1 MRREKIPRR
10 MAGLIACGERK
21 SRQSAAKVSQ
31 IQGIQHICSRPG
43 LFWNG
48 AGRPVKPTGSHTVV
62 PPTSDWA
69 KGKMAEDTLTTSG
82 IGRHGATRLPS
93 VDVDSFNIEL
103 KDDDGFLG
111 DRASKGAFRKILDTL
126 RKPLKKNGEDPL
138 GSKSAEAIGK
148 SGLDEALVGD
158 DIGAAALVHGA
169 IEEFA
174 QELAYVT
181 RRFLKTKGWADTERI
196 VVGGG
201 FRESR
206 VGELA
211 IARTDIILKA
221 EDFKVEMVPIRFDP
235 DDAGLIGCLHL
246 APSWIFEA
254 HDSIL
259 AVDIGGTNIRC
270 GVVETRWKKAPDL
283 SKASVWKSE
292 LWRHADDEPTREGTV
307 KRLVKML
314 KELIA
319 AADTEGLKLAPFI
332 GIACP
337 GVINEDGSIEKGAQ
351 NLPGNWESS
360 KFNLPTS
367 LVEAIPEIGD
377 HDTAVLMHNDGVAQG
392 LSEVPFMQDVER
404 WGVLTIG
411 TGLGNARFTN
421 RRKDKGKSGN
431 DDKDKDEKKDK
442 KSKD

>member
-1 MRREKIPRR
+1 
-10 MAGLIACGERK
+10 MADEL
-21 SRQSAAKVSQ
+21 V
-31 IQGIQHICSRPG
+31 
-43 LFWNG
+43 
-48 AGRPVKPTGSHTVV
+48 
-62 PPTSDWA
+62 
-69 KGKMAEDTLTTSG
+69 LTTG
-82 IGRHGATRLPS
+82 IARHGATRLPS

-111 DRASKGAFRKILDTL
+111 DRASKGAFRKILDRW
-126 RKPLKKNGEDPL
+126 RKPSRKSGEDPF
-138 GSKSAEAIGK
+138 GDEPSDRISKRT
-148 SGLDEALVGD
+148 LDAMLAGD
-158 DIGAAALVHGA
+158 DTEASAIVHSA

-174 QELAYVT
+174 LELAYVT
-181 RRFLKTKGWADTERI
+181 RRFLKTKSWAKTERI

-201 FRESR
+201 FRDSR
-206 VGELA
+206 LGELA
-211 IARTDIILKA
+211 IARTEIILKD
-221 EDFKVEMVPIRFDP
+221 EKFNVDITPIRFHP
-235 DDAGLIGCLHL
+235 DEAGLIGCLHL

-283 SKASVWKSE
+283 SKACVRKSE
-292 LWRHADDEPTREGTV
+292 LWRHADDEPTREGAV

-314 KELIA
+314 KDLITA
-319 AADTEGLKLAPFI
+319 AEAEGLKLAPFI

-360 KFNLPTS
+360 KFNLPAS
-367 LVEAIPEIGD
+367 LVEAIPQIGA
-377 HDTAVLMHNDGVAQG
+377 HDAAVLMHNDGVVQG

-421 RRKDKGKSGN
+421 RRKENGK
-431 DDKDKDEKKDK
+431 DDKKSREKEEKENGEKKAK

>member
-1 MRREKIPRR
+1 
-10 MAGLIACGERK
+10 MADDIVTTTGIA
-21 SRQSAAKVSQ
+21 
-31 IQGIQHICSRPG
+31 
-43 LFWNG
+43 
-48 AGRPVKPTGSHTVV
+48 
-62 PPTSDWA
+62 
-69 KGKMAEDTLTTSG
+69 
-82 IGRHGATRLPS
+82 RHGATRLPS

-103 KDDDGFLG
+103 KDDEGFVG
-111 DRASKGAFRKILDTL
+111 DRASKGAFRAIFDKW
-126 RKPLKKNGEDPL
+126 RKPLRKSGEDPF
-138 GSKSAEAIGK
+138 GDEPSDEISKKTLDAI
-148 SGLDEALVGD
+148 LVGD
-158 DIGAAALVHGA
+158 DLEASAILHSA

-181 RRFLKTKGWADTERI
+181 RRFLKTKAWDKTERI

-201 FRESR
+201 FRDSR
-206 VGELA
+206 LGELA
-211 IARTDIILKA
+211 IARTEIILKD
-221 EDFKVEMVPIRFDP
+221 EDLKVDMVPIRLHP
-235 DDAGLIGCLHL
+235 DEADLIGTLHL

-283 SKASVWKSE
+283 SKAAVWKSE
-292 LWRHADDEPTREGTV
+292 LWRHADDEPTREGAV

-314 KELIA
+314 KDLITA
-319 AADTEGLKLAPFI
+319 AEAEGLKLAPFI

-360 KFNLPTS
+360 KFNLPAS
-367 LVEAIPEIGD
+367 LVEAIPQIGD

-411 TGLGNARFTN
+411 TGLGNARYTN
-421 RRKDKGKSGN
+421 RKKENG
-431 DDKDKDEKKDK
+431 KDKDDK
-442 KSKD
+442 KSKEKDDKANGEKKAKKSKD

>member
-1 MRREKIPRR
+1 
-10 MAGLIACGERK
+10 
-21 SRQSAAKVSQ
+21 
-31 IQGIQHICSRPG
+31 
-43 LFWNG
+43 
-48 AGRPVKPTGSHTVV
+48 
-62 PPTSDWA
+62 
-69 KGKMAEDTLTTSG
+69 MAEETVTTTG
-82 IGRHGATRLPS
+82 IARHGATRLPS

-103 KDDDGFLG
+103 KDEDGFLG
-111 DRASKGAFRKILDTL
+111 DRASKGAFRAIFEKW
-126 RKPLKKNGEDPL
+126 RKPLRKSGEDPF
-138 GSKSAEAIGK
+138 GDEPSEKISKKTLDAI
-148 SGLDEALVGD
+148 LVGD
-158 DIGAAALVHGA
+158 DVEASAVLHSAV
-169 IEEFA
+169 EEFA

-181 RRFLKTKGWADTERI
+181 RRFLKTKAWAKTERI

-206 VGELA
+206 LGELA
-211 IARTDIILKA
+211 IARTEIILKGD
-221 EDFKVEMVPIRFDP
+221 DFKVDMVPIRFDP
-235 DDAGLIGCLHL
+235 DDAGLIGALHL

-283 SKASVWKSE
+283 STAAVWKSE
-292 LWRHADDEPTREGTV
+292 LWRHADDEPTREGAV

-314 KELIA
+314 KDLIA
-319 AADTEGLKLAPFI
+319 EADAEGLKLAPFI
-332 GIACP
+332 GVACP

-360 KFNLPTS
+360 KFNLPAS
-367 LVEAIPEIGD
+367 LIEGIPEIGD
-377 HDTAVLMHNDGVAQG
+377 HDTAVLMHNDGVTQG
-392 LSEVPFMQDVER
+392 LAEVPFMQDVDR

-421 RRKDKGKSGN
+421 RNRKNGKDKNGKDK
-431 DDKDKDEKKDK
+431 DDKEKDEKKAK

>member
-1 MRREKIPRR
+1 
-10 MAGLIACGERK
+10 
-21 SRQSAAKVSQ
+21 
-31 IQGIQHICSRPG
+31 
-43 LFWNG
+43 
-48 AGRPVKPTGSHTVV
+48 
-62 PPTSDWA
+62 
-69 KGKMAEDTLTTSG
+69 MAEETLTTSG

-93 VDVDSFNIEL
+93 VNLDSFNIEL
-103 KDDDGFLG
+103 KDDEGFLG

-138 GSKSAEAIGK
+138 GSKAADAIPK
-148 SGLDEALVGD
+148 TTLDEALVGSD
-158 DIGAAALVHGA
+158 VGAAALVHGA

-181 RRFLKTKGWADTERI
+181 QRFLKTKAWADTERI

-201 FRESR
+201 FRQSR

-221 EDFKVEMVPIRFDP
+221 EDFEVDLVPIRFHP
-235 DDAGLIGCLHL
+235 DEAGLIGCLHL
-246 APSWIFEA
+246 APSWILEA

-270 GVVETRWKKAPDL
+270 GVVETRWKKAADL
-283 SKASVWKSE
+283 SKAAVWKSE
-292 LWRHADDEPTREGTV
+292 LWRHADDEPTREAAV

-314 KELIA
+314 KDLIA
-319 AADTEGLKLAPFI
+319 EAETEGLKLAPFI

-337 GVINEDGSIEKGAQ
+337 GVIKEDGTIEKGAQ

-360 KFNLPTS
+360 KFNLPAS
-367 LVEAIPEIGD
+367 LIEAIPEIGE
-377 HDTAVLMHNDGVAQG
+377 HDTAVLMHNDAVAQG
-392 LSEVPFMQDVER
+392 LSEMPFMQDVEH

-411 TGLGNARFTN
+411 TGLRNARFTN
-421 RRKDKGKSGN
+421 RRKDKEK
-431 DDKDKDEKKDK
+431 DKDKDKDKDEKNEKNEKKTKD
-442 KSKD
+442 

>member
-1 MRREKIPRR
+1 
-10 MAGLIACGERK
+10 
-21 SRQSAAKVSQ
+21 
-31 IQGIQHICSRPG
+31 
-43 LFWNG
+43 
-48 AGRPVKPTGSHTVV
+48 
-62 PPTSDWA
+62 
-69 KGKMAEDTLTTSG
+69 MAEDIVTTTG
-82 IGRHGATRLPS
+82 IARHGATRLPS
-93 VDVDSFNIEL
+93 VNVDSFNIEL

-111 DRASKGAFRKILDTL
+111 DRASKGAFRNILETL

-138 GSKSAEAIGK
+138 GSKSTHAIAK
-148 SGLDEALVGD
+148 NTLDEALVGD
-158 DIGAAALVHGA
+158 DIAAAALVHGA

-174 QELAYVT
+174 HELAYVT
-181 RRFLKTKGWADTERI
+181 QRFLKTKAWADTERI

-201 FRESR
+201 FRQSR
-206 VGELA
+206 VGEVA
-211 IARTDIILKA
+211 IARTDLILKA
-221 EDFKVEMVPIRFDP
+221 EEFEVDLVPIRFHP
-235 DDAGLIGCLHL
+235 DEAGLIGCLHL

-283 SKASVWKSE
+283 SKAAVWQAD
-292 LWRHADDEPTREGTV
+292 LWRHADDEPTREGAV

-314 KELIA
+314 KGLIT
-319 AADTEGLKLAPFI
+319 AADAEGLKLAPFI

-337 GVINEDGSIEKGAQ
+337 GVINADGSIEKGAQ

-360 KFNLPTS
+360 KFNLPAS
-367 LVEAIPEIGD
+367 LAEAIPQIGD
-377 HDTAVLMHNDGVAQG
+377 HDTAVLMHNDGVVQG
-392 LSEVPFMQDVER
+392 LSEVPFMQDVDH

-421 RRKDKGKSGN
+421 RRKDK
-431 DDKDKDEKKDK
+431 DDKDNKDDKKEK

>member
-1 MRREKIPRR
+1 
-10 MAGLIACGERK
+10 
-21 SRQSAAKVSQ
+21 
-31 IQGIQHICSRPG
+31 
-43 LFWNG
+43 
-48 AGRPVKPTGSHTVV
+48 
-62 PPTSDWA
+62 
-69 KGKMAEDTLTTSG
+69 MAEDTVTTTG
-82 IGRHGATRLPS
+82 IARHGATRLPS
-93 VDVDSFNIEL
+93 VDVDSFNIDL
-103 KDDDGFLG
+103 KDDEGFLG

-126 RKPLKKNGEDPL
+126 RKPFKKNGEDPL
-138 GSKSAEAIGK
+138 GNKAAEAIAK
-148 SGLDEALVGD
+148 STLDEALAGD
-158 DIGAAALVHGA
+158 DIMAAALVHGA

-174 QELAYVT
+174 QELAYVM
-181 RRFLKTKGWADTERI
+181 RRILKTKAWADTERI

-201 FRESR
+201 FRQSR

-221 EDFKVEMVPIRFDP
+221 EDFKVDLVPIGFHP
-235 DDAGLIGCLHL
+235 DEAGLIGCLHL

-292 LWRHADDEPTREGTV
+292 LWRHADDEPTREGAV

-314 KELIA
+314 KDLIV
-319 AADTEGLKLAPFI
+319 AADSEGLRLAPFI

-337 GVINEDGSIEKGAQ
+337 GVIKEDGSIEKGAQ

-360 KFNLPTS
+360 KFNLPVS
-367 LVEAIPEIGD
+367 LVEAIPQIGE
-377 HDTAVLMHNDGVAQG
+377 HDTAILMHNDGVAQG

-411 TGLGNARFTN
+411 TGLGNARFTDRKKEN
-421 RRKDKGKSGN
+421 GKDKEDKKTK
-431 DDKDKDEKKDK
+431 DKDKDDKDDKDDK
-442 KSKD
+442 KTRKNKD

>member
-1 MRREKIPRR
+1 MSEEI
-10 MAGLIACGERK
+10 
-21 SRQSAAKVSQ
+21 V
-31 IQGIQHICSRPG
+31 
-43 LFWNG
+43 
-48 AGRPVKPTGSHTVV
+48 
-62 PPTSDWA
+62 
-69 KGKMAEDTLTTSG
+69 LTTG
-82 IGRHGATRLPS
+82 IAGHGAARLPS
-93 VDVDSFNIEL
+93 VEVDTFNIEL
-103 KDDDGFLG
+103 RDDDGFLG

-126 RKPLKKNGEDPL
+126 RKPLKKNGDDPL
-138 GSKSAEAIGK
+138 GKKPAEDIGK
-148 SGLDEALVGD
+148 SELDKALTGD

-174 QELAYVT
+174 QEFAHVT
-181 RRFLKTKGWADTERI
+181 GRFLKTKAWADTERI

-221 EDFKVEMVPIRFDP
+221 DGFKVDLLPIRFHP

-283 SKASVWKSE
+283 SKAEVWKSE
-292 LWRHADDEPTREGTV
+292 LWRHADDEPTREGAV

-314 KELIA
+314 KDLIKQA
-319 AADTEGLKLAPFI
+319 GAEGLKLAPFI

-360 KFNLPTS
+360 KFNLPAS
-367 LVEAIPEIGD
+367 LVEAIPQIGD

-421 RRKDKGKSGN
+421 RRKDKDNGK
-431 DDKDKDEKKDK
+431 DDKKEKSDKKEKDKD
-442 KSKD
+442 

>member
-1 MRREKIPRR
+1 
-10 MAGLIACGERK
+10 
-21 SRQSAAKVSQ
+21 
-31 IQGIQHICSRPG
+31 
-43 LFWNG
+43 
-48 AGRPVKPTGSHTVV
+48 
-62 PPTSDWA
+62 
-69 KGKMAEDTLTTSG
+69 MAEDIITTTG
-82 IGRHGATRLPS
+82 IARHGGTRLPS
-93 VDVDSFNIEL
+93 VDVDSFNLEL

-111 DRASKGAFRKILDTL
+111 DRASKGAFRAIFDKW
-126 RKPLKKNGEDPL
+126 RKPLRKSDEDPF
-138 GSKSAEAIGK
+138 G
-148 SGLDEALVGD
+148 DEASEKISKKALDAILVGD
-158 DIGAAALVHGA
+158 DVEASAVLHSA

-181 RRFLKTKGWADTERI
+181 RRFLKTKAWDKTERI

-201 FRESR
+201 FRDSR
-206 VGELA
+206 LGELA
-211 IARTDIILKA
+211 IARTEIILRD
-221 EDFKVEMVPIRFDP
+221 EDLKVEMVPIRFHP
-235 DDAGLIGCLHL
+235 DEAGLIGCVHL

-292 LWRHADDEPTREGTV
+292 LWRHADDEPTREGAV

-314 KELIA
+314 KDLIA
-319 AADTEGLKLAPFI
+319 SAEAEGLKLAPFI

-360 KFNLPTS
+360 KFNLPAS
-367 LVEAIPEIGD
+367 LVEAIPQIGD

-411 TGLGNARFTN
+411 TGLGNARYTN
-421 RRKDKGKSGN
+421 RRRENG
-431 DDKDKDEKKDK
+431 KDKDDKKAKEKKA
-442 KSKD
+442 KD